1 MNNTPYPDDWPD
13 ISTKLYNR
21 SVKLFNAVKNML
33 SVRLDL
39 HADPQFLE
47 GDIFLF
53 NHFSRFE
60 TFIPQFLI
68 YEKTGAYSCAIA
80 SGEFFNED
88 NVLSRYL
95 KHVGVFPHDHDRLF
109 PLLAG
114 QILRG
119 RKVIIFPE
127 GGMVKDRRVIDKR
140 GHYSIYS
147 RVTGN
152 RRKLHTGPAVLGQGV
167 ETFKAAIRHAYSQNN
182 VTLLRQWQDAL
193 QIDSIDQLIAVAN
206 KPTLMVPAN
215 ITFYPIRSSENLLFK
230 GVELFSDSLSLRQ
243 SEELLIEGNIMLK
256 NTDMDIRMGTPV
268 DPCCIWDW
276 RTRYLMDT
284 VVPEISTIDDVF
296 TLSSRPKNWRQRLLG
311 SYFIKNA
318 QCSRDRYMEGIYANV
333 TINLSHLAATLIMHY
348 IGEGQTHIEKN
359 QFYSILYIAI
369 KHLQNNTAIHLH
381 RSLLNPDDYS
391 DLLKSTNKRFDYF
404 ICAAKEAGLI
414 QDRANS
420 YQFLP
425 KLLAEYDF
433 DSIRLENPI
442 AVYNNEAAPLRTVR
456 DTLVAAINEFAG
468 IDTNKLA
475 AWHFE
480 DECRALAWE
489 KQVYSSS
496 LFAEINQMEDT
507 VADPS
512 PFFLQPPVLSSVEG
526 PVLSSVEG
534 EQVNGIGIL
543 LIHGLLASPAELKDY
558 GEYLVK
564 QGYTVLGIRLK
575 GHGTSPHALRDQSW
589 EDWFGCVQ
597 RGFSILKAHCRRI
610 AVAGFSTGG
619 ALALKLAAQR
629 HHEIIGVIAV
639 SVPLKFVNSAFML
652 VPLLHGTNKLVGW
665 VSAFE
670 GVKPF
675 IENATEHPHINYRNV
690 PVRALYELRLL
701 IAHIDELLPRIS
713 TPTLIIY
720 ADQDPVVSAKSAP
733 AIFDKL
739 GSKNKKLQVIT
750 SNRHGILMENIGGVW
765 RAIDDFLNEL
775 RTANRVDRSLEEM
788 YDCIPLAAQGVKQG
802 KVSKKH
808 L

>member
-1 MNNTPYPDDWPD
+1 MNNKPYPDDWPD
-13 ISTKLYNR
+13 IDTKLYNR

-33 SVRLDL
+33 SVKLDL

-68 YEKTGAYSCAIA
+68 YEQTGAYSCAIA
-80 SGEFFNED
+80 AGEFFNED

-95 KHVGVFPHDHDRLF
+95 RHVGVFPHDHDRLF

-127 GGMVKDRRVIDKR
+127 GGMVKDRRVVDKR

-167 ETFKAAIRHAYSQNN
+167 ETFKAAIRHAHSQNDFA
-182 VTLLRQWQDAL
+182 LLRQWKDAL
-193 QIDSIDQLIAVAN
+193 QIDSVDQLIAVAN

-230 GVELFSDSLSLRQ
+230 GVELFSDGLSLRQ

-268 DPCCIWDW
+268 DPCCVWDW
-276 RTRYLMDT
+276 RTRYLMNK
-284 VVPEISTIDDVF
+284 VVPEINTIDDVF
-296 TLSSRPKNWRQRLLG
+296 TLNSRPKNWAQRLLG
-311 SYFIKNA
+311 TYFIKNA
-318 QCSRDRYMEGIYANV
+318 QCARDRYMEGIYANV

-348 IGEGQTHIEKN
+348 IGQGQTHIEKDK
-359 QFYSILYIAI
+359 FYSILYIAI
-369 KHLQNNTAIHLH
+369 KHLQNNTLIYLH

-391 DLLKSTNKRFDYF
+391 DLFKATNKRFDHF
-404 ICAAKEAGLI
+404 MCAAKEADLI
-414 QDRANS
+414 KEDENR
-420 YQFLP
+420 YHFLP
-425 KLLAEYDF
+425 KLCVESDF

-442 AVYNNEAAPLRTVR
+442 AVYCNEAAPLHIVL
-456 DTLVAAINEFAG
+456 DTLIDAIGEC
-468 IDTNKLA
+468 TNADKDKLA

-480 DECRALAWE
+480 DECRTLAWE
-489 KQVYSSS
+489 KQAYSKRFDDISQKE
-496 LFAEINQMEDT
+496 AA
-507 VADPS
+507 VADPT
-512 PFFLQPPVLSSVEG
+512 PFFIQPPVLSDAER
-526 PVLSSVEG
+526 PVLSGVEG
-534 EQVNGIGIL
+534 ELASSYGVL
-543 LIHGLLASPAELKDY
+543 LVHGLLASPAELRDY

-589 EDWFGCVQ
+589 EDWYGCVQ
-597 RGFSILKAHCRRI
+597 RGFNILKVHCPRI
-610 AVAGFSTGG
+610 FVVGFSTGG
-619 ALALKLAAQR
+619 ALALKLAAE
-629 HHEIIGVIAV
+629 HHPEMVGVIAV
-639 SVPLKFVNSAFML
+639 SVPLKFVNPAFML

-675 IENATEHPHINYRNV
+675 IDNEPEHPTINYRNT

-701 IAHIDELLPRIS
+701 IAQFDEWLPKIS
-713 TPTLIIY
+713 MPVLILY
-720 ADQDPVVSAKSAP
+720 GDEDPIVSSKGAP
-733 AIFDKL
+733 IIMDKL
-739 GSKNKKLQVIT
+739 GSKHKQIHAIK
-750 SNRHGILMENIGGVW
+750 SRRHGILMENIDGTWGV
-765 RAIDDFLNEL
+765 IDEFLNNL
-775 RTANRVDRSLEEM
+775 H
-788 YDCIPLAAQGVKQG
+788 K
-802 KVSKKH
+802 
-808 L
+808 

>member
-1 MNNTPYPDDWPD
+1 MMIFLDFYLLRTADMNKTPYPNDWPD
-13 ISTKLYNR
+13 IDTKLYNR
-21 SVKLFNAVKNML
+21 SIKLFNAVKNML

-39 HADPQFLE
+39 HADQQVME

-68 YEKTGAYSCAIA
+68 YEQTGAFSCAIA
-80 SGEFFNED
+80 SSEFFKED

-95 KHVGVFPHDHDRLF
+95 RHVGVFPHDHDRLF

-167 ETFKAAIRHAYSQNN
+167 ETFKAAIRHAHSQND
-182 VTLLRQWQDAL
+182 VALLRQWKDVL
-193 QIDSIDQLIAVAN
+193 QIDSVDQLIAVAN

-230 GVELFSDSLSLRQ
+230 GVELFSNGLSLRQ

-268 DPCCIWDW
+268 HPCGVWDW
-276 RTRYLMDT
+276 RTRYLMNKI
-284 VVPEISTIDDVF
+284 VPDINTIDDVF
-296 TLSSRPKNWRQRLLG
+296 TFNSRPKNWRQRLLG
-311 SYFIKNA
+311 KYFIKNA
-318 QCSRDRYMEGIYANV
+318 QCSRDQYMEGIYANV

-348 IGEGQTHIEKN
+348 IGQGQTHIEKDK
-359 QFYSILYIAI
+359 FYGILYIAI
-369 KHLQNNTAIHLH
+369 KHLQNNTVIHLH

-391 DLLKSTNKRFDYF
+391 DLFKATNKRFEHF
-404 ICAAKEAGLI
+404 MCAAKDAGLI
-414 QDRANS
+414 EEDENC
-420 YQFLP
+420 YHFLP
-425 KLLAEYDF
+425 KLRDEYDF

-442 AVYNNEAAPLRTVR
+442 AVYSNEAAPLHTVH
-456 DTLVAAINEFAG
+456 DTLMDAITECSNA
-468 IDTNKLA
+468 DMDKLA

-480 DECRALAWE
+480 DECRTLTWE
-489 KQVYSSS
+489 KQAYAKRFDDISQEEV
-496 LFAEINQMEDT
+496 A
-507 VADPS
+507 VADPT
-512 PFFLQPPVLSSVEG
+512 PFFIQPELSNGLGVLLV
-526 PVLSSVEG
+526 
-534 EQVNGIGIL
+534 
-543 LIHGLLASPAELKDY
+543 HGLLASPAELRAY

-589 EDWFGCVQ
+589 EDWYGGVQ
-597 RGFSILKAHCRRI
+597 RGFDILKAHCSRI
-610 AVAGFSTGG
+610 FAVGFSTGG
-619 ALALKLAAQR
+619 ALALKLAAE
-629 HHEIIGVIAV
+629 HYPEMVGVIAV
-639 SVPLKFVNSAFML
+639 AVPLKFINPAFML
-652 VPLLHGTNKLVGW
+652 VPLLHGTNKLVAW

-675 IENATEHPHINYRNV
+675 IDNEPEHPTINYRNT
-690 PVRALYELRLL
+690 PIRALYELRLL
-701 IAHIDELLPRIS
+701 IAQLDDTLPKIS
-713 TPTLIIY
+713 MPTLILY
-720 ADQDPVVSAKSAP
+720 GDEDPIVSVKGASV
-733 AIFDKL
+733 IMDKL
-739 GSKNKKLQVIT
+739 GSKQKQLQVIK
-750 SNRHGILMENIGGVW
+750 SHRHGILMENIGDTWGV
-765 RAIDDFLNEL
+765 IDGFLNEL
-775 RTANRVDRSLEEM
+775 SAVNKGT
-788 YDCIPLAAQGVKQG
+788 I
-802 KVSKKH
+802 
-808 L
+808 

>member
-1 MNNTPYPDDWPD
+1 MNKTPYPDDWPD
-13 ISTKLYNR
+13 IDTKLYNR

-33 SVRLDL
+33 SVKLDL

-68 YEKTGAYSCAIA
+68 YEQTGAYSCAIA
-80 SGEFFNED
+80 SGEFFKED

-152 RRKLHTGPAVLGQGV
+152 RRKLHTGPAVLAQGL
-167 ETFKAAIRHAYSQNN
+167 ETFKAAIRHAHSQNE
-182 VTLLRQWQDAL
+182 VALLRQWKDAL
-193 QIDSIDQLIAVAN
+193 QIDSVDQLIAVAN

-230 GVELFSDSLSLRQ
+230 SVELFSNGLSLRQ

-256 NTDMDIRMGTPV
+256 NTDMDIRMGVPV
-268 DPCCIWDW
+268 DPCWVWDW
-276 RTRYLMDT
+276 RTRYLMDK
-284 VVPEISTIDDVF
+284 VIPEINTIDDVF
-296 TLSSRPKNWRQRLLG
+296 TLNSRPKNWRQRLLG
-311 SYFIKNA
+311 ADFIKNA

-333 TINLSHLAATLIMHY
+333 TINLSHLAATLIMYY
-348 IGEGQTHIEKN
+348 IGQGQTHIEKDK
-359 QFYSILYIAI
+359 FYNILYIAI
-369 KHLQNNTAIHLH
+369 KHLQNNTVIHLH

-391 DLLKSTNKRFDYF
+391 DLFKTTNKRFEQF
-404 ICAAKEAGLI
+404 MCAAKEAALI
-414 QDRANS
+414 KEDENC
-420 YQFLP
+420 YHFLP
-425 KLLAEYDF
+425 KLCVESDF

-442 AVYNNEAAPLRTVR
+442 AVYSNEAAPLHTVLDALIDATGECCHA
-456 DTLVAAINEFAG
+456 DT
-468 IDTNKLA
+468 DKLA

-480 DECRALAWE
+480 DECRTLAWE
-489 KQVYSSS
+489 KQAYSKS
-496 LFAEINQMEDT
+496 LFSDISHEEAA
-507 VADPS
+507 VADPT
-512 PFFLQPPVLSSVEG
+512 PFFIQPPALSG
-526 PVLSSVEG
+526 AEG
-534 EQVNGIGIL
+534 ERANGYGVL
-543 LIHGLLASPAELKDY
+543 LVHGLLASPAELRAY

-575 GHGTSPHALRDQSW
+575 GHGTSPYALRDQRW
-589 EDWFGCVQ
+589 EDWYGCVQ
-597 RGFSILKAHCRRI
+597 RGFNILKVHCPRI
-610 AVAGFSTGG
+610 FVAGFSTGG
-619 ALALKLAAQR
+619 ALALKLAAE
-629 HHEIIGVIAV
+629 HYPEMVGVVAV
-639 SVPLKFVNSAFML
+639 SVPVKFVNPAFML

-675 IENATEHPHINYRNV
+675 IDNEPEHSSINYRNT

-701 IAHIDELLPRIS
+701 IAQFDELLPQIS
-713 TPTLIIY
+713 MPTLIMY
-720 ADQDPVVSAKSAP
+720 GDEDPVVSAKGAP
-733 AIFDKL
+733 IIMAKL
-739 GSKNKKLQVIT
+739 GSKHKQIQAIK
-750 SNRHGILMENIGGVW
+750 SHRHGILMENIGGTW
-765 RAIDDFLNEL
+765 RVIDDFFNEL
-775 RTANRVDRSLEEM
+775 INIS
-788 YDCIPLAAQGVKQG
+788 
-802 KVSKKH
+802 
-808 L
+808 

>member
-1 MNNTPYPDDWPD
+1 MNKTPYPDDWPD
-13 ISTKLYNR
+13 IDTKLYNR

-68 YEKTGAYSCAIA
+68 YEQTGAYSCAIA
-80 SGEFFNED
+80 SGEFFKED

-95 KHVGVFPHDHDRLF
+95 KHVGVFPHNHDRLF

-167 ETFKAAIRHAYSQNN
+167 ETFKAAIRHAHSQNDAA
-182 VTLLRQWQDAL
+182 LLRQWKDVL
-193 QIDSIDQLIAVAN
+193 QIDSVDQLIAVAN
-206 KPTLMVPAN
+206 KPTLMVPSN

-230 GVELFSDSLSLRQ
+230 SVELFSNGLSLRQ

-256 NTDMDIRMGTPV
+256 NTDMDIRMGVPV
-268 DPCCIWDW
+268 DPCWVWDW
-276 RTRYLMDT
+276 RTRYLMDK
-284 VVPEISTIDDVF
+284 VIPEINTIDDVF
-296 TLSSRPKNWRQRLLG
+296 TLNSRPKNWRQRLLG
-311 SYFIKNA
+311 TYFIKNA

-333 TINLSHLAATLIMHY
+333 TINLSHLAATLIMYY
-348 IGEGQTHIEKN
+348 IGQGQTHIEKDK
-359 QFYSILYIAI
+359 FYNILYIAI
-369 KHLQNNTAIHLH
+369 KHLQNNTVIHLH

-391 DLLKSTNKRFDYF
+391 DLFKTTNKRFEQF
-404 ICAAKEAGLI
+404 MCAAKEAGLI
-414 QDRANS
+414 KEDENC
-420 YQFLP
+420 YHFLP
-425 KLLAEYDF
+425 KLCVESDF

-442 AVYNNEAAPLRTVR
+442 AVYSNEAAPLHTVLDALIDATGECCHA
-456 DTLVAAINEFAG
+456 DT
-468 IDTNKLA
+468 DKLA

-480 DECRALAWE
+480 DECRTLAWE
-489 KQVYSSS
+489 KQAYSKS
-496 LFAEINQMEDT
+496 LFSDISHEEAA
-507 VADPS
+507 VADPT
-512 PFFLQPPVLSSVEG
+512 PFFIQPPALSG
-526 PVLSSVEG
+526 AEG
-534 EQVNGIGIL
+534 ERANGYGVL
-543 LIHGLLASPAELKDY
+543 LVHGLLASPAELRAY

-564 QGYTVLGIRLK
+564 QGYMVLGIRLK
-575 GHGTSPHALRDQSW
+575 GHGTSPYALRDQRW
-589 EDWFGCVQ
+589 EDWYGCVQ
-597 RGFSILKAHCRRI
+597 RGFNILKVHCPRI
-610 AVAGFSTGG
+610 FVAGFSTGG
-619 ALALKLAAQR
+619 ALALKLAAE
-629 HHEIIGVIAV
+629 HYPEMVGVIAV
-639 SVPLKFVNSAFML
+639 SVPVKFVNPAFML

-675 IENATEHPHINYRNV
+675 IDNEPEHPSINYRNT

-701 IAHIDELLPRIS
+701 IAQLDELLPQIS
-713 TPTLIIY
+713 MPALIMY
-720 ADQDPVVSAKSAP
+720 GDEDSVVSPKGAP
-733 AIFDKL
+733 IIMAKL
-739 GSKNKKLQVIT
+739 GSKHKQIQAIK
-750 SNRHGILMENIGGVW
+750 SHRHGILMENIGGTW
-765 RAIDDFLNEL
+765 RVIDDFFNEL
-775 RTANRVDRSLEEM
+775 INIS
-788 YDCIPLAAQGVKQG
+788 
-802 KVSKKH
+802 
-808 L
+808 